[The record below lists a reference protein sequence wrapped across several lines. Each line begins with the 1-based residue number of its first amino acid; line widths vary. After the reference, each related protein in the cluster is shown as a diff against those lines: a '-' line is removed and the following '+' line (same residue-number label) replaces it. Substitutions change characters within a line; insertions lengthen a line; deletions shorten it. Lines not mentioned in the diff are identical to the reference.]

1 MIWTVLGIIT
11 GFVCLIY
18 GANLLVAGASLLT
31 KRYGVPDLI
40 IGLSIVALGTSAPEL
55 VVNLLA
61 AYDQLPDI
69 VLSNI
74 IGSNNFNLFMILG
87 LAAIMVPLQVQKSTA
102 FKEIPLAWLSI
113 ILLGLLANNFFIS
126 SPAFLSRLDACLLLT
141 AFIGFMYYLYLQVKK
156 DVSNAKNSATYT
168 SIKSISVKII
178 LGLAGLFLGGQLVV
192 NQSVSLAQTLGLSE
206 KIIGLT
212 IIAAGTSL
220 PELVTTL
227 VSARQNKA
235 DLAVGNVIGS
245 NLFNFLLILPASI
258 LINPIDY
265 NLNFN
270 IDIILL
276 LIGTSFVFLAMFTGK
291 RRKIDRW
298 EALTLVLVY
307 LAFTIY
313 FVNLEV

>member
-18 GANLLVAGASLLT
+18 GANLLVAGASLLA